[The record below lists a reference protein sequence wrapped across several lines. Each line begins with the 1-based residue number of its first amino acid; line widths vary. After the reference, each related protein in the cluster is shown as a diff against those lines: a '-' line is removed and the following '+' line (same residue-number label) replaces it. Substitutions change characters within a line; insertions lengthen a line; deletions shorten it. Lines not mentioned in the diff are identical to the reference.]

1 MHLVIFTTKFQLVFS
16 EMKQTFLFLT
26 TILLLL
32 SCKNETKK
40 TAATATEVSELTT
53 HFAEGFNIKN
63 YEGYKTITIT
73 NPWPGADKK
82 FTYAL
87 IEKGTNLENKD
98 EFDAVVETPIQSIV
112 VTSTTH
118 IPSLEALGVAKK
130 LVGFPNL
137 EYISSEKT
145 RKNIDAGK
153 LKELGKNESINT
165 EVLRALSP
173 DAVITFAVE
182 GDNKTVATIQKT
194 GIPVL
199 YNADWTETTPLGK
212 AEWIKFFGVL
222 FNKEKE
228 ADSIF
233 NHIKT
238 EYLSA
243 KKIAQKASKTP
254 TVLSGALYKDVWYL
268 PQGDSWAAQFI
279 ADANGDYLWK
289 ESEGT
294 GSISLNIESVL
305 EKGKEAEFWIGP
317 GQFTSL
323 SQLEEYNKVYA
334 QFDAFQQD
342 RVYSFTNKK
351 GATGGVIY
359 YELAPNRPDLV
370 LKDMIKILH
379 PELLP
384 DYELYFFSKLN

>member
-1 MHLVIFTTKFQLVFS
+1 
-16 EMKQTFLFLT
+16 MKQTF
-26 TILLLL
+26 ILILSIVLLI
-32 SCKNETKK
+32 SCKTETKK
-40 TAATATEVSELTT
+40 TGVTTSEVSELTT
-53 HFAEGFNIKN
+53 YFAEGFTIKN
-63 YEGYKTITIT
+63 YEGYKTITLT
-73 NPWPGADKK
+73 NPWPGADKE

-87 IEKGTNLENKD
+87 VEKGTKLQNTT
-98 EFDAVVETPIQSIV
+98 EFDAIVEIPLNAIV

-118 IPSLEALGVAKK
+118 IPSLESLGVIEK

-137 EYISSEKT
+137 AYISSEAT
-145 RKNIDAGK
+145 RKNIDDGK
-153 LKELGKNESINT
+153 IKELGKNESINT
-165 EVLRALSP
+165 EVLIELSP

-212 AEWIKFFGVL
+212 AEWIKFFGAL
-222 FNKEKE
+222 FKKEKE

-233 NHIKT
+233 NSIKS

-243 KKIAQKASKTP
+243 KKIAQQASETP
-254 TVLSGALYKDVWYL
+254 TVLSGAMYKDIWYL

-279 ADANGDYLWK
+279 ADANAAYLW
-289 ESEGT
+289 ENSEGT
-294 GSISLNIESVL
+294 GSISLNVESVL
-305 EKGKEAEFWIGP
+305 VKGKTADYWIGP
-317 GQFTSL
+317 GQFTSR
-323 SQLEEYNKVYA
+323 SQMEEYNKVYA
-334 QFDAFQQD
+334 QFDAFQHD
-342 RVYSFTNKK
+342 KVFSFTTKK

-384 DYELYFFSKLN
+384 DYELYFFSKLD

>member
-1 MHLVIFTTKFQLVFS
+1 
-16 EMKQTFLFLT
+16 MKQTFAFLSC
-26 TILLLL
+26 ILMFI
-32 SCKNETKK
+32 SCKNETHKK
-40 TAATATEVSELTT
+40 TIPQTEVSELTT
-53 HFAEGFNIKN
+53 DFAKGFTIKN
-63 YEGYKTITIT
+63 FEGYKTITIT
-73 NPWPGADKK
+73 NPWPGADTE

-87 IEKGTNLENKD
+87 VEKGTTLPTKAT
-98 EFDAVVETPIQSIV
+98 FDAVVETPLQSIV

-118 IPSLEALGVAKK
+118 IPSLEALGVANN
-130 LVGFPNL
+130 LIGFPNL
-137 EYISSEKT
+137 NYVSSPAT
-145 RKNIDAGK
+145 RAMIDAGE

-165 EVLRALSP
+165 EVLIDINP

-233 NHIKT
+233 KSIKT

-243 KKIAQKASKTP
+243 KKIAQQANKTP
-254 TVLSGALYKDVWYL
+254 TVLSGAMYKDIWYL

-279 ADANGDYLWK
+279 ADANGNYLWK
-289 ESEGT
+289 ESKGT

-305 EKGKEAEFWIGP
+305 EKGQAADYWIGP
-317 GQFTSL
+317 GQFSSR
-323 SQLEEYNKVYA
+323 SQMEEYNKVYTE
-334 QFDAFQQD
+334 FDAFQQD
-342 RVYSFTNKK
+342 NVYSFTTKK

-379 PELLP
+379 PELLT
-384 DYELYFFSKLN
+384 DHELYFFSKLE

>member
-1 MHLVIFTTKFQLVFS
+1 MQK
-16 EMKQTFLFLT
+16 TFLFLT
-26 TILLLL
+26 GMLLFV
-32 SCKNETKK
+32 SCKTETKK
-40 TAATATEVSELTT
+40 IANTTSEDLELTT
-53 HFAEGFNIKN
+53 DFAEGFVIKN
-63 YEGYKTITIT
+63 YKGYKTITIT
-73 NPWPGADKK
+73 NPWPDAEKE

-87 IEKGTNLENKD
+87 VRKGTKLENKD
-98 EFDAVVETPIQSIV
+98 AYDAVVETPLSAIV

-118 IPSLEALGVAKK
+118 IPSLESLGVIEK

-137 EYISSEKT
+137 TYISSAAT
-145 RKNIDAGK
+145 RKYIDLGNI
-153 LKELGKNESINT
+153 KELGKNESINT
-165 EVLRALSP
+165 EVLIDLSP

-233 NHIKT
+233 NTIKA
-238 EYLSA
+238 EYTSA
-243 KKIAQKASKTP
+243 KKIAQQATTTP
-254 TVLSGALYKDVWYL
+254 TVLSGAMYKDIWYL
-268 PQGDSWAAQFI
+268 PQGDSWAAQLI
-279 ADANGDYLWK
+279 ADANGAYLWK
-289 ESEGT
+289 ESVGT
-294 GSISLNIESVL
+294 GSISLNVESVL
-305 EKGKEAEFWIGP
+305 EKGKSASFWIGP

-323 SQLEEYNKVYA
+323 SQMQEYNKVYA
-334 QFDAFQQD
+334 EFDAFKQNNIF
-342 RVYSFTNKK
+342 SFTTKK

-384 DYELYFFSKLN
+384 EYELYFFSKLE